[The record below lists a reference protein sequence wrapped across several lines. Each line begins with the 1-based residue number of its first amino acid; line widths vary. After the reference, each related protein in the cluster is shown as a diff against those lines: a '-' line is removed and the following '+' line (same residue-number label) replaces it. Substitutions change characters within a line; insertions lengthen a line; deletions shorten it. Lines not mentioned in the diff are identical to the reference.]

1 MTLLFILLA
10 LIAGI
15 IFLSLSFGAA
25 IGYLV
30 VLVWSAFLLYLIFYR
45 PDPVSRA
52 VAAHGVG
59 TEGGAVSEKS

>member
-10 LIAGI
+10 VIAGI
-15 IFLSLSFGAA
+15 IFLAA
-25 IGYLV
+25 PFWAAVDYLV

-52 VAAHGVG
+52 VVEHQLDP
-59 TEGGAVSEKS
+59 EGGAISGNP